1 MSSWQPPVP
10 GGPFMNERPNPD
22 LILKQVTEDESRGGR
37 GRLKIFLGASA
48 GVGKTYAML
57 RAAHGVQKSGRR
69 VVAGIVETHGREE
82 TETLLQ
88 GLPRL
93 PLSPRRQQQVSLLEF
108 DLDAALAQAP
118 DLLLVDE
125 LAHHNAPGSRHPK
138 RWQDVVELLNAG
150 INVFTTVNVQHVESL
165 NDIVRQI
172 TGIRVRETVP
182 DSIFEKADEI
192 EVIDLPPDELLKRLA
207 EGKIYLAGQIESARE
222 NFFRKGN
229 LIALR
234 EVALRYAA
242 DRIDVEM
249 REYREHHAI
258 GQIWPARERILVCL
272 PPGEL
277 GERLVRVGK
286 RMADGLHAEWIV
298 VHIQSEDPQP
308 EEPAGYRQSLST
320 LFRLAQ
326 SLGAEVVTI
335 PGGRRFSAEVLTYA
349 QVRNVTQIVLGKP
362 RRQGWRR
369 WIFGSVVDAIV
380 QGSGN
385 IGIHVV
391 NAEIS
396 RGGGESSMPRKSSR
410 SRTRQQE
417 PLSRPYLAAF
427 LLVFVSTLLAWVL
440 YGQVNL
446 SNLVM
451 IYLLAVLATAL
462 FFGRGPSILASLL
475 GVLAFDFFFVP
486 PVLSFAVSDVQ
497 YLITFGVMLVVGLV
511 ISHLTIDA
519 REQASHSVERE
530 RHMASLYALSQSLAA
545 ARSEPE
551 VLELAA
557 RHLAQETASRV
568 AFFIAGREAEHALS
582 ASPLPPEW
590 SIRHPDPALAQW
602 VYRHREEAGFG
613 TDTLPGS
620 TVLYL
625 PLGSSRIIGVLA
637 VEPGPTGV
645 AYSPEQ
651 RRLLRTC
658 AGQVALALERFQLI
672 HETELSRF
680 EIQTEKIRNSLLSS
694 ISHDIRTPLA
704 SIIGAAEI
712 LAGSA
717 PTLDLETRTRLAL
730 DIRDQAQRMSEQA
743 HNILEMARW
752 QAGAVELNRQW
763 FPLEEII
770 GGTLSHLKE
779 RLQDHPVSVELPP
792 AMLWVSVDGSLFE
805 QVFVN
810 LLENVARHTPSGTP
824 VCIRAVREREQVR
837 IEVRDQG
844 PGLPSA
850 LGNRIFSTFVQG
862 DSRKTSGGVGLGL
875 AIVQAIVQA
884 HGGRITATTAPDG
897 GARFEIELPTPDSYP
912 LPPVEI
918 EAHDEPPPMSRH

>member
-1 MSSWQPPVP
+1 
-10 GGPFMNERPNPD
+10 MNDRPNPD
-22 LILKQVTEDESRGGR
+22 LILKRVTEDESREER
-37 GRLKIFLGASA
+37 GQLKIFLGAAA

-57 RAAHGVQKSGRR
+57 QAAHGIQKSGRR
-69 VVAGIVETHGREE
+69 VLVGIVETHGRGE

-88 GLPRL
+88 DLPRL
-93 PLSPRRQQQVSLLEF
+93 PLSPRRHQEVSLLEF

-150 INVFTTVNVQHVESL
+150 IDVLTTVNVQHVESL
-165 NDIVRQI
+165 NDIIRQI

-182 DSIFEKADEI
+182 DSVFEKADEI
-192 EVIDLPPDELLKRLA
+192 EVIDLPPDELLRRLE

-222 NFFRKGN
+222 HFFRKGN

-242 DRIDVEM
+242 DRVDMEM

-258 GQIWPARERILVCL
+258 DQIWPVRERILVCL

-286 RMADGLHAEWIV
+286 RMADALRAEWIV
-298 VHIQSEDPQP
+298 VHIQP
-308 EEPAGYRQSLST
+308 EGPEPEPPTRYRQSLSA

-326 SLGAEVVTI
+326 SLGAEVITI
-335 PGGRRFSAEVLTYA
+335 PGGRHFSAEVLTYA

-391 NAEIS
+391 NAEIPS
-396 RGGGESSMPRKSSR
+396 GKGEASSFQKPAH
-410 SRTRQQE
+410 TRARQPE
-417 PLSRPYLAAF
+417 LLSRPYLGAF
-427 LLVFVSTLLAWVL
+427 LLVFASTILAGVL
-440 YGQVNL
+440 YGQINL

-462 FFGRGPSILASLL
+462 FFGRGPSILASVL

-497 YLITFGVMLVVGLV
+497 YMITFGVMLIVGLV
-511 ISHLTIDA
+511 ISQLTIDA
-519 REQASHSVERE
+519 REQASRSVERE
-530 RHMASLYALSQSLAA
+530 RRMASLYALSQSLAA
-545 ARSEPE
+545 ARSEQE

-557 RHLAQETASRV
+557 HHLGQETGSRI
-568 AFFIAGREAEHALS
+568 AFFIAGSETGRTLRL
-582 ASPLPPEW
+582 SPLPPER
-590 SIRHPDPALAQW
+590 SLQHPDLALAQW

-620 TVLYL
+620 SVLYL

-637 VEPGPTGV
+637 VEPDPPGG
-645 AYSPEQ
+645 AYAPEQ

-680 EIQTEKIRNSLLSS
+680 EVKTEKIRNSLLSS

-712 LAGSA
+712 LAGPT
-717 PTLDLETRTRLAL
+717 PTLDPETRTRLAH
-730 DIRDQAQRMSEQA
+730 DIRDQARRMSERA

-770 GGTLSHLKE
+770 GAALSHLKE
-779 RLQDHPVSVELPP
+779 RLGDHPVSVVLPQTL
-792 AMLWVSVDGSLFE
+792 LWVSVDGSLFE

-810 LLENVARHTPSGTP
+810 LLENVARHTPAGTP
-824 VCIRAVREREQVR
+824 VRIHAIREMQEVR
-837 IEVRDQG
+837 IEIRDQG

-862 DSRKTSGGVGLGL
+862 DSQKTNGGVGLGL

-884 HGGRITATTAPDG
+884 HGGLITAATAPDG
-897 GARFEIELPTPDSYP
+897 GAQFEIALPTPDSPP
-912 LPPVEI
+912 LPLAEQ
-918 EAHDEPPPMSRH
+918 EAHDGSSPMPHH